1 MTTDK
6 QLTRFDSTQFLE
18 ILQRIPNLSPEDK
31 KTLALR
37 VASDDADIRKAA
49 MEKMAQ
55 SAIAQQDLVFVQGE
69 LAALSKQGMYIK
81 TRQTIKTGSG
91 SLEVEMKGGDTK
103 LIIPVLVI
111 LGIVVIAAL
120 VIIFWRGQ

>member
-18 ILQRIPNLSPEDK
+18 ILQRIPNLSPADK
-31 KTLALR
+31 KALALR

-55 SAIAQQDLVFVQGE
+55 SAIAQNDLVFVQGE
-69 LAALSKQGMYIK
+69 LAALQKQGMYIK
-81 TRQTIKTGSG
+81 TKQTIKTGSG